1 MQRVPH
7 SPSVNRPTK
16 THVMQSGGVPCCNE
30 ELTEVDG
37 RGCYIA
43 KDRGLNYVHAGG
55 RCDYGTVSSRP
66 RGETDRGDR
75 AEEINAVGGSG
86 NYVTQ
91 DRGLN
96 GVHANGWWDH
106 GMVTSRSCGESERG
120 ELDGARKVCA
130 GNDKLVG
137 AGGVDSS
144 SVGDGVATVEDI
156 MDKSG
161 VRGVKRW
168 KRQARNHIVT
178 ELSSYLGVSSQWKR
192 KGKIET

>member
-1 MQRVPH
+1 MQRGPH

-16 THVMQSGGVPCCNE
+16 THVMQSGGVPRCNE

-43 KDRGLNYVHAGG
+43 KDRGLNYVHA
-55 RCDYGTVSSRP
+55 
-66 RGETDRGDR
+66 
-75 AEEINAVGGSG
+75 EEINAVGGSG
-86 NYVTQ
+86 NYVAQ

-106 GMVTSRSCGESERG
+106 GTVTSRSCGESEGG

-144 SVGDGVATVEDI
+144 GVGDGVATVEDI

-161 VRGVKRW
+161 VRAEEKGEN
-168 KRQARNHIVT
+168 RNFNGGD
-178 ELSSYLGVSSQWKR
+178 YD
-192 KGKIET
+192 KGKKGEEGCS